1 MKFFLFSKIRL
12 YHSQFPLELLL
23 LCPIGFGS
31 LWFYLSLGIFVSTLI
46 SLFISWL
53 FSVTLFIL
61 HMFLVFSVFILVFIA
76 PVACVGLLLGRDRV
90 QLIPEYGL
98 ACCG

>member
-1 MKFFLFSKIRL
+1 M
-12 YHSQFPLELLL
+12 YDSQLPLELLL

-31 LWFYLSLGIFVSTLI
+31 LYFYLSLGIFVSTLI
-46 SLFISWL
+46 YLFISWL
-53 FSVTLFIL
+53 FSVTLFSL
-61 HMFLVFSVFILVFIA
+61 HMFMVFPVLIIVFIA
-76 PVACVGLLLGRDRV
+76 PVACVGLLLGRDKV